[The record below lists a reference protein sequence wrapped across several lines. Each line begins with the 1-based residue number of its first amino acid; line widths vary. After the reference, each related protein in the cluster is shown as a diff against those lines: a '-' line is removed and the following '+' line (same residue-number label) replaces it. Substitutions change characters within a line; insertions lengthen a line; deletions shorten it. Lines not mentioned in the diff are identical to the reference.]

1 MLKYIQ
7 QRDPFTGEEYIEVPF
22 KGRRLVEH
30 PMYNKGTAF
39 SEEEREIFELTGLFP
54 ERVSNLEIQSKRS
67 YGHFNAKTTDLE
79 KYIYLISLQDRIETL
94 YYRLLVDHLE
104 EMLPIVYTPTVGQ
117 ACMRFSHIFR
127 RPRGLYVTPNNIHKI
142 DRVLSCAPFSNVSL
156 IVVTDGERILGLGD
170 QGAGG
175 MGIPIGKST
184 LYVAAGG
191 IHPAYCLPVLIDV
204 GTNNE
209 DALKDPLYIGV
220 KQKRLVGNEYYQIV
234 EQFVQGVRRVFPS
247 AVIQWEDFGK
257 HHAYPLLKRYRNRV
271 CSFNDDIQ
279 GTGAIA
285 TAALLSAMKIKGER
299 LREQRIVILGQG
311 QAGVGIANQ
320 VLTGLI
326 EEGLRESEAR
336 NLIFGV
342 DKDGLLQEG
351 MKVAKEQEPW
361 RKSRELLERWK
372 VKNQSSITLLETVIN
387 TKATVLIGVT
397 GQPGAFSEGVLAAM
411 ADNTSMPV
419 ILPLS
424 NPTAKA
430 ECTPELVKQATKG
443 KALCATGSPFPPV
456 KVNGKERVIS
466 QCNNLFVF
474 PGMGLG
480 ALVSGTPVITDQM
493 FMAASRAV
501 SEMVKE
507 DELKSGQV
515 LPKIADIRKVSAQVA
530 MAVAKVARESGL
542 GLRAE
547 DDRLFTMITNAMWN
561 PQYLPLR
568 YVKPELVY

>member
-1 MLKYIQ
+1 MLKFVL

-39 SEEEREIFELTGLFP
+39 SEEEREVFELTGLFP
-54 ERVSNLEIQSKRS
+54 ERVSNLDIQTMRS
-67 YGHFNAKTTDLE
+67 YGHFKDKTTNLE

-94 YYRLLVDHLE
+94 FYRLLVDHLE
-104 EMLPIVYTPTVGQ
+104 EMLPIVYTPTVGE

-127 RPRGLYVTPNNIHKI
+127 RPRGLYITPNNIHKI
-142 DRVLSCAPFSNVSL
+142 DKVLSCAPFSNVSL

-220 KQKRLVGNEYYQIV
+220 KQKRLVGDEYYQII

-257 HHAYPLLKRYRNRV
+257 HHACTLLQRYRNRV

-279 GTGAIA
+279 GTGAVA
-285 TAALLSAMKIKGER
+285 TAALLSAMKIKDER
-299 LREQRIVILGQG
+299 LSDQRIVIFGQG
-311 QAGVGIANQ
+311 QAGIGIANQ
-320 VLTGLI
+320 LLTGLL
-326 EEGLRESEAR
+326 EEGVHEKDAR
-336 NLIFGV
+336 NLIFGI
-342 DKDGLLQEG
+342 DKDGLLLEG
-351 MKVAKEQEPW
+351 MSVAEEQRPW
-361 RKSRELLERWK
+361 LKSRELVGDWK
-372 VKNQSSITLLETVIN
+372 VRDKNHITLLETIVN
-387 TKATVLIGVT
+387 SRASVLIGVT
-397 GQPGAFSEGVLAAM
+397 GQAGAFSEEILEALAG
-411 ADNTSMPV
+411 NTEIPV
-419 ILPLS
+419 VLPLS
-424 NPTAKA
+424 NPTAKS
-430 ECTPELVKQATKG
+430 ECTAEFAMQATRG

-456 KVNGKERVIS
+456 KVDGKERVIS

-480 ALVSGTPVITDQM
+480 ALVSGTPFITDQM

-501 SEMVKE
+501 SDMVTD
-507 DELKSGQV
+507 DELKAGQV
-515 LPKIADIRKVSAQVA
+515 LPKISDIRKVSAQVA
-530 MAVAKVARESGL
+530 MSVAKVAREAGF
-542 GLRAE
+542 GLRVE
-547 DDRLFTMITNAMWN
+547 DDRLFTMITTAMWD
-561 PQYLPLR
+561 PKYLSLR
-568 YVKPELVY
+568 YVKPEPAY

>member
-39 SEEEREIFELTGLFP
+39 SEEERETFELTGLFP
-54 ERVSNLEIQSKRS
+54 DRVSNLEIQTERS
-67 YGHFNAKTTDLE
+67 YGHFCAKTTNLE
-79 KYIYLISLQDRIETL
+79 KYIYLISLQDRMETL
-94 YYRLLVDHLE
+94 FYRLLVDHLE
-104 EMLPIVYTPTVGQ
+104 EMLPIVYTPTVGE
-117 ACMRFSHIFR
+117 ACLHFSHIYR
-127 RPRGLYVTPNNIHKI
+127 RPRGLYISPNNIHKI
-142 DRVLSCAPFSNVSL
+142 DKVLSCAPFSNVSL

-209 DALKDPLYIGV
+209 DALKDPLYIGM
-220 KQKRLVGNEYYQIV
+220 KHRRLAGDEYYQII

-247 AVIQWEDFGK
+247 ALIQWEDFGK
-257 HHAYPLLKRYRNRV
+257 HHAYNLLQRYRNRV

-279 GTGAIA
+279 GTGAV
-285 TAALLSAMKIKGER
+285 AAAVLLSAMKIKGER
-299 LREQRIVILGQG
+299 WKDQRIVIFGQG

-320 VLTGLI
+320 MLTGLL
-326 EEGLRESEAR
+326 EEGMGEKEAR
-336 NLIFGV
+336 DLIFGV
-342 DKDGLLQEG
+342 DKDGLLLDG
-351 MKVAKEQEPW
+351 MSLTEEQKPW
-361 RKSRELLERWK
+361 KKSRDLVAEWEVQDK
-372 VKNQSSITLLETVIN
+372 SHISLLETISN
-387 TKATVLIGVT
+387 AKATVLIGVT
-397 GQPGAFSEGVLAAM
+397 GQAGAFSEEILKAVAR
-411 ADNTSMPV
+411 NTEIPV

-424 NPTAKA
+424 NPTAKS
-430 ECTPELVKQATKG
+430 ECTAEFAMQATGG
-443 KALCATGSPFPPV
+443 KALVATGSPFPPV
-456 KVNGKERVIS
+456 HVDGKERVIS

-480 ALVSGTPVITDQM
+480 ALVSGTPFITKQM

-501 SEMVKE
+501 SGMVSD
-507 DELKSGQV
+507 DELKAGQV
-515 LPKIADIRKVSAQVA
+515 LPRITDIRDVSAQVA
-530 MAVAKVARESGL
+530 MAVAKVAREAGL
-542 GLRAE
+542 GLRVE
-547 DDRLFTMITNAMWN
+547 DDRLFAMIRNAMWN
-561 PQYLPLR
+561 PKYLPLR
-568 YVKPELVY
+568 YVKPELNY

>member
-1 MLKYIQ
+1 MLKFIL

-39 SEEEREIFELTGLFP
+39 SEEERETFELTGLFP
-54 ERVSNLEIQSKRS
+54 ERVSHLDIQVKRS
-67 YGHFNAKTTDLE
+67 YGHFKAKATNLE

-94 YYRLLVDHLE
+94 FYRLLVDHLE
-104 EMLPIVYTPTVGQ
+104 EMLPIVYTPTVGE

-127 RPRGLYVTPNNIHKI
+127 RPRGLYITPNNIHKI
-142 DRVLSCAPFSNVSL
+142 DKVLSCAPFSNVSL

-220 KQKRLVGNEYYQIV
+220 KQKRLVGDEYYQIV

-257 HHAYPLLKRYRNRV
+257 HHAYPLLERYRNRV

-279 GTGAIA
+279 GTGAVA

-299 LREQRIVILGQG
+299 LKDQRIVIFGQG
-311 QAGVGIANQ
+311 QAGIGIANQ
-320 VLTGLI
+320 LLI
-326 EEGLRESEAR
+326 GMEEDGVREKDAR
-336 NLIFGV
+336 NLIYGV
-342 DKDGLLQEG
+342 DKDGLLLEG
-351 MKVAKEQEPW
+351 MRVTSEQKPW
-361 RKSRELLERWK
+361 LKPRELVEGWK
-372 VKNQSSITLLETVIN
+372 VKDKSFISLLETIVN
-387 TKATVLIGVT
+387 SKASVLIGVT
-397 GQPGAFSEGVLAAM
+397 GQAGAFSEEILPVLAK
-411 ADNTSMPV
+411 NTEIPV
-419 ILPLS
+419 VLPLS
-424 NPTAKA
+424 NPTAKS
-430 ECTPELVKQATKG
+430 ECTPEIAIQATG
-443 KALCATGSPFPPV
+443 GRALCATGSPFPPV
-456 KVNGKERVIS
+456 NVDGKERVIS

-480 ALVSGTPVITDQM
+480 ALVSGTPFITDQM

-501 SEMVKE
+501 SEMVTE
-507 DELKSGQV
+507 DELKAGQV
-515 LPKIADIRKVSAQVA
+515 LPRISDIRAVSAQVA
-530 MAVAKVARESGL
+530 MSVAKVAREAGL
-542 GLRAE
+542 GLRVE
-547 DDRLFTMITNAMWN
+547 DERLLAMITSAMWN
-561 PQYLPLR
+561 PKYLPLR
-568 YVKPELVY
+568 YVKPELQY